1 MQDAAIT
8 HALMRARVGL
18 CALAFLTAAMLAV
31 PAAADARKRD
41 KDRDGLADRFEV
53 RKTNTNPRKADTD
66 RDGLTDGFE
75 YKRSKTK
82 PRRFDT
88 DRDGM
93 GDGLELLMA
102 RDPLKREKKDR
113 GAVGTRDPVP
123 APLEPPLPLPLPD
136 PPPLPDILAP
146 ETTVTAGPTGTV
158 AMGSAS
164 FDFTSSEADSTFE
177 CRLDNGPWGAC
188 ASPKA
193 YSGLANGSHTFN
205 VRASDAAGNTD
216 ATPASRT
223 WTVNVPPPDTT
234 PPNTT
239 ITAGPSDPSTS
250 ASASFSFTSSETG
263 STFQCRLDAGTWG
276 SCTSPKA
283 YSNLANGSHT
293 FEVRARDAAGNTD
306 GSPATRTWTVAVPP
320 PQPDTTAPD
329 TTISSGP
336 SGTSTSSSASFG
348 FTSSETGST
357 FECRMDAGAWG
368 SCSSPKAYSNL
379 ANGSHTFDVRATDAA
394 GNVDLTPATRTW
406 TVAVPP
412 PDTTPPDTTISS
424 GPSGTVTTGSASL
437 AFTSSETGS
446 TFQCRLDAGAWGSC
460 SSPKSYSNLANGSHT
475 FDVRATDGAG
485 NTDATPASRTW
496 TVDVPAPPPGS
507 AQVYLSPTG
516 SDTAACTQAAP
527 CRTMTRGYNVAASG
541 NVIQMAPGVYPGQ
554 DVPAGTKAVT
564 FKGGSGVVVRQ
575 LISDG
580 SNATFDGVEVDAGGV
595 KTTWAAL
602 ELHGDNQTF
611 KNARVGNV
619 VDEKGLLVTGD
630 NHTINNVEF
639 HDAVLRTEGIHMEC
653 VYAIG
658 VDGFTIR
665 NSSFRNCAVMDLFF
679 TYGSWWTPQPPSY
692 GHVTVENNVFEHS
705 MMDNATGW
713 HYYSL
718 YINFIGPN
726 GTADPMNGW
735 VIRNNTFEQT
745 AAVTP
750 DSGSNGTR
758 WVNNVGDWDCTPG
771 IAYSHNVG
779 KKCGGTDKQVTPA
792 SSTQTTT
799 APFGWVNPGAHDF
812 HLTSGSPAVNA
823 GDPADFTATDK
834 DGRPRTGTPE
844 AGAYEF

>member
-1 MQDAAIT
+1 MQDGAIT
-8 HALMRARVGL
+8 HAWTRARVGL
-18 CALAFLTAAMLAV
+18 CALVILVVATLVV
-31 PAAADARKRD
+31 PAVADARKRD
-41 KDRDGLADRFEV
+41 KDHDGLTDRVEV
-53 RKTNTNPRKADTD
+53 SRFNTNPQKADTD

-75 YKRSKTK
+75 VKRSQTK

-113 GAVGTRDPVP
+113 GAVGTPEPVP
-123 APLEPPLPLPLPD
+123 APLDPPLPLPLPD

-146 ETTVTAGPTGTV
+146 ETTITAGPTGTIIT
-158 AMGSAS
+158 GSAS

-188 ASPKA
+188 GSPKA
-193 YSGLANGSHTFN
+193 YSALVNGSHKFD
-205 VRASDAAGNTD
+205 VRATDIAGNTD
-216 ATPASRT
+216 ASPASRT

-234 PPNTT
+234 APNTN
-239 ITAGPSDPSTS
+239 ITASPSDPSTS
-250 ASASFSFTSSETG
+250 GSASFSFTSSEAG
-263 STFQCRLDAGTWG
+263 STFQCR
-276 SCTSPKA
+276 
-283 YSNLANGSHT
+283 
-293 FEVRARDAAGNTD
+293 
-306 GSPATRTWTVAVPP
+306 
-320 PQPDTTAPD
+320 
-329 TTISSGP
+329 I
-336 SGTSTSSSASFG
+336 
-348 FTSSETGST
+348 
-357 FECRMDAGAWG
+357 DAGAWG
-368 SCSSPKAYSNL
+368 ACTSPKSYSGL

-394 GNVDLTPATRTW
+394 ANTDATPASRTW
-406 TVAVPP
+406 TVAVPA
-412 PDTTPPDTTISS
+412 PDTTPPDTTITS
-424 GPSGTVTTGSASL
+424 GPSATATTNSAS
-437 AFTSSETGS
+437 FGFSSTETGS
-446 TFQCRLDAGAWGSC
+446 TFQCRLDAGAWGAC
-460 SSPKSYSNLANGSHT
+460 TSPKSYSNLANGSHT
-475 FDVRATDGAG
+475 FDVRATDSAG
-485 NTDATPASRTW
+485 NIDGTPASRTW

-527 CRTMTRGYNVAASG
+527 CRSMTRGYNVASTG
-541 NVIQMAPGVYPGQ
+541 NVIQMAAGVYPEQ
-554 DVPAGTKAVT
+554 DVPSGTKAVT
-564 FKGGSGVVVRQ
+564 FKGGAGVVVRQ

-580 SNATFDGVEVDAGGV
+580 SNATFDGIEVDAGGV

-630 NHTINNVEF
+630 NHTIDNVEF

-692 GHVTVENNVFEHS
+692 GHVTVENNVFEHA

-779 KKCGGTDKQVTPA
+779 KKCGATDKQVTPA

-844 AGAYEF
+844 AGAYQF